1 MQDST
6 SLTSA
11 LKVYARSMSTA
22 EECDPST
29 VGTPPLIPLLEQRE
43 HHQFVEGTVP
53 DVIAK
58 LQRYVHEN
66 GIKILK
72 EPRDKRKTKDQIRSN
87 LTWKKM
93 QVLHMNM
100 NQ

>member
-1 MQDST
+1 MPGLCLQ
-6 SLTSA
+6 L
-11 LKVYARSMSTA
+11 RS
-22 EECDPST
+22 
-29 VGTPPLIPLLEQRE
+29 VIPLLLE

-72 EPRDKRKTKDQIRSN
+72 EPRDKRKTKDQIQPN
-87 LTWKKM
+87 LEKM

>member
-1 MQDST
+1 MPGLCLQ
-6 SLTSA
+6 L
-11 LKVYARSMSTA
+11 RS
-22 EECDPST
+22 
-29 VGTPPLIPLLEQRE
+29 VIPLLLE
-43 HHQFVEGTVP
+43 HHQFVEGTVS

-87 LTWKKM
+87 LTWKKCRFCT
-93 QVLHMNM
+93 
-100 NQ
+100 